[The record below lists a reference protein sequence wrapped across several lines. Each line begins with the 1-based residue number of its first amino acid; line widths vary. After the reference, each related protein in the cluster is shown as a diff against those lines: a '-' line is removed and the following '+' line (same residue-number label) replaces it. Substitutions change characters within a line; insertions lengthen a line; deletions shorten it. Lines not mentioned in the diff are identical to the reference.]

1 MAHKTRVVIT
11 RYQDQET
18 GETRTKAEYVIV
30 NSDEKEMSTG
40 KASDR
45 AVREEGEKNSP
56 EEVSNDVTNDSFVE
70 MERKLAETKK
80 DTVVVVVRKGSF
92 SKKLEEYVAACEKRT
107 QEQNKAKQ
115 NQSENQSEKRAQQQ
129 NEAEQNQEQTEIVK
143 DTEKEED
150 DSDKS
155 KNTSESGAKT
165 TEITTKENPPG
176 SQRHINTQDSDENRQ
191 SNQNERKEQGQGQG
205 NATGELNSEIQ
216 KRTNDTVQRPTTTQ
230 ETQKRADVNDSSEV
244 RVKQN
249 VSGKDKV
256 VKDMS
261 ASKKDRLAKLYEQI
275 SLKRKLKQ
283 QQQK

>member
-11 RYQDQET
+11 RYQDKDT
-18 GETRTKAEYVIV
+18 GETRTKAEYIII
-30 NSDEKEMSTG
+30 NSDRKEMSTG

-56 EEVSNDVTNDSFVE
+56 EEVSNDVTNDSVVE

-107 QEQNKAKQ
+107 QDQNKAKQ
-115 NQSENQSEKRAQQQ
+115 NQSEKRAQQQ
-129 NEAEQNQEQTEIVK
+129 NEEQQNQEQTEIIM
-143 DTEKEED
+143 DAEKEDD

-165 TEITTKENPPG
+165 TEITTKENRPG

-191 SNQNERKEQGQGQG
+191 SNQNERKEQDQGQS

-283 QQQK
+283 QQQQQK

>member
-18 GETRTKAEYVIV
+18 GETRTKAEYGIV

-56 EEVSNDVTNDSFVE
+56 EEASNDVTNDSVVK

-115 NQSENQSEKRAQQQ
+115 NQSEKRAQQQ

-176 SQRHINTQDSDENRQ
+176 SQRLKNTQDSDEIRQ
-191 SNQNERKEQGQGQG
+191 LNQNESKDQDQGQGK
-205 NATGELNSEIQ
+205 ATEEFNSDIQ
-216 KRTNDTVQRPTTTQ
+216 KPTEDTVQRPTTTQ
-230 ETQKRADVNDSSEV
+230 ATQKRADVNDN
-244 RVKQN
+244 RGICVKQN

-283 QQQK
+283 Q

>member
-18 GETRTKAEYVIV
+18 GETRTKAEYKIV

-40 KASDR
+40 EASDR

-56 EEVSNDVTNDSFVE
+56 EEVSNDVTNDSVVE

-115 NQSENQSEKRAQQQ
+115 NQSEKRAQQQ
-129 NEAEQNQEQTEIVK
+129 NEAEQNQEQTEIIM
-143 DTEKEED
+143 DAEREDD

-176 SQRHINTQDSDENRQ
+176 SQRLKNTQDSDENRQ
-191 SNQNERKEQGQGQG
+191 SNQNERKEQDQGQR

-230 ETQKRADVNDSSEV
+230 ETQKRADVNDSREV
-244 RVKQN
+244 HVKQN
-249 VSGKDKV
+249 VSGKEKV

-283 QQQK
+283 QQQQQK

>member
-18 GETRTKAEYVIV
+18 GETRTKAEYEIV
-30 NSDEKEMSTG
+30 NSDKKKMSTG

-115 NQSENQSEKRAQQQ
+115 NQSEKRAQQQ

-155 KNTSESGAKT
+155 KNTSESGTKT

-191 SNQNERKEQGQGQG
+191 SNQNERKEQDQGQR

>member
-18 GETRTKAEYVIV
+18 GETRTKAEYKIV

-56 EEVSNDVTNDSFVE
+56 EEVSNDVTNDSVVE
-70 MERKLAETKK
+70 MERKLVETKK

-115 NQSENQSEKRAQQQ
+115 NRSEKRTQLQ
-129 NEAEQNQEQTEIVK
+129 NEAKQNQEQTEIVM
-143 DTEKEED
+143 DTEKED
-150 DSDKS
+150 DDFDKS
-155 KNTSESGAKT
+155 KNTSESGGKT
-165 TEITTKENPPG
+165 TEITNKENPPG
-176 SQRHINTQDSDENRQ
+176 SQRLKNTQDSDENRQ
-191 SNQNERKEQGQGQG
+191 SNQNERKEQDQGQS

-230 ETQKRADVNDSSEV
+230 ETQKRADVSDSSEV

-283 QQQK
+283 QQQQQK